1 MKDLNKSVVSI
12 LGLVFAVVLLAFTG
26 TQTYGLLYQVSASY
40 ITAAVGLVLF
50 EAGMIYWWLV
60 FQKDAE
66 GLMQM
71 GLSLLM
77 FIICLLLVT
86 GATAL
91 KLGAVDDFLGS
102 STPAKIITVAAL
114 LQLAAKLSYPLL
126 EPEKH
131 RHIVEKAQEGRLL
144 RQTDKKFEGKIDEI
158 ADGLSDDLADV
169 WAERLRMNME
179 TRWRHRMSLPAVIEG
194 EAVDVTPDAA
204 DAPAVASITLADLQ
218 RMIASG
224 ELVIPAATVEP
235 TRANGVANG
244 SARKNG

>member
-1 MKDLNKSVVSI
+1 MKDLNKSVISI

-26 TQTYGLLYQVSASY
+26 TQTYGLLYQVSDSY
-40 ITAAVGLVLF
+40 VTAAVGLVLF
-50 EAGMIYWWLV
+50 EVGIIYWWLV
-60 FQKDAE
+60 FQRDAE

-91 KLGAVDDFLGS
+91 NLGAVDDFLGS

-114 LQLAAKLSYPLL
+114 VQLAAKLAYPLL

-169 WAERLRMNME
+169 WTSRLRLRME
-179 TRWRHRMSLPAVIEG
+179 TRWLQRMNPVIEG
-194 EAVDVTPDAA
+194 DAVDVTPEAA
-204 DAPAVASITLADLQ
+204 DTPAVASITMDDL
-218 RMIASG
+218 RGMIERG
-224 ELVIPAATVEP
+224 EIVIPAVGQPAERV
-235 TRANGVANG
+235 NG

>member
-169 WAERLRMNME
+169 WTSRLRLRME
-179 TRWRHRMSLPAVIEG
+179 TRWLQRMNPVIEG
-194 EAVDVTPDAA
+194 DAVDVTPEAA
-204 DAPAVASITLADLQ
+204 DTPAVASITMDDL
-218 RMIASG
+218 RGMIERG
-224 ELVIPAATVEP
+224 EIVIPAVGQPAERV
-235 TRANGVANG
+235 NG